1 MIKLMRFNGE
11 EFSLNALL
19 IEQIQSYPDTTI
31 TLINGKKIIVKN
43 SEEEVRELVNKV
55 YQKIGLIGVVQGVGD
70 EIE

>member
-19 IEQIQSYPDTTI
+19 IEQIQSYPDTTL